1 MEYDL
6 KLTCLLK
13 KVSLFMIK
21 KIIMAVL
28 KKRSQS
34 LEGSFESEDGG
45 QTKGHLIPFAF
56 SASRRVVDLNWASPR
71 AWKMS
76 PNCHKSDS

>member
-21 KIIMAVL
+21 KITTAVL

-45 QTKGHLIPFAF
+45 QTKSHLIPFAF
-56 SASRRVVDLNWASPR
+56 SAGRRVVDLS
-71 AWKMS
+71 
-76 PNCHKSDS
+76 